1 MANQPDNVG
10 IEEKIYDT
18 VIVGAGMAGLTAA
31 YMLRD
36 KKLLLLEQEDR
47 FGGRIWS
54 EKINEATYN
63 IGTQFFTEEETSFV
77 HLVNEL
83 GIERVTHDPAKI
95 PMSLYLNDKLYTSFF
110 SLFSRKVVFDG
121 LKFMSKSYR
130 LAKIFQLSP
139 DDPRWQK
146 LVKQN
151 LVDFQQGYG
160 PELLALVNSY
170 LQGACVSKPER
181 TSAGIGALLM
191 GDIFNTGQMA
201 FVKGGTQKITDAMVS
216 KLNGKVMNGA
226 GVTRVEEKDGI
237 VSICFRKN
245 GKEQTIKAKS
255 AVMAVPPQIAL
266 KLIPQLPA
274 WKKDALSRIKYGPLI
289 VLSVFLKRNIPWDRW
304 QGMLCN
310 NLIFS
315 GIADATF
322 DMDTDKNED
331 NPIIYNFIISIPP
344 DETKKIEAI
353 LAKSDEEI
361 VSLTLNDFKR
371 VMPEADIDEYILDTK
386 VTRFPIG
393 ELELSPEY
401 YLELLPQLP
410 KPVGNIHFCGD
421 YTHGRSFLDGAA
433 FSAFRAARELG
444 SKYVVSEEDELTF
457 PIIPKWGA
465 SGWVTMICTIMLIAC
480 GFFLPESYGTI
491 LSAGALLLLGLTVA
505 YPFYLPPSKLIY
517 KALLFVA
524 LGFGGIIGLLSGLI
538 G

>member
-1 MANQPDNVG
+1 MADQQENTE
-10 IEEKIYDT
+10 IEETIYDT
-18 VIVGAGMAGLTAA
+18 VIIGAGIAGLTAA

-36 KKLLLLEQEDR
+36 KNLLLLEQEDR
-47 FGGRIWS
+47 FGGRVWT
-54 EKINEATYN
+54 EKINEASYN

-83 GIERVTHDPAKI
+83 GIERVTHDPAEI
-95 PMSLYLNDKLYTSFF
+95 PMSLYLNDKLYTSFY
-110 SLFSRKVVFDG
+110 SLFSLKVIFDG

-130 LAKIFQLSP
+130 LAKIFQLPP

-146 LVKQN
+146 LVKQS
-151 LVDFQQGYG
+151 LVDFQKGYA

-191 GDIFNTGQMA
+191 GDIFNTGKMA
-201 FVKGGTQKITDAMVS
+201 FVIGGTQKITDAMVS
-216 KLNGKVMNGA
+216 KLNGKIMNGA
-226 GVTRVEEKDGI
+226 GVTSVEEKDGI
-237 VSICFRKN
+237 VSICFQKN
-245 GKEQTIKAKS
+245 GKEQAIKAKS

-266 KLIPQLPA
+266 KLMPQLPA

-289 VLSVFLKRNIPWDRW
+289 VVSVFLKRSIPWDRW

-310 NLIFS
+310 NMIFS
-315 GIADATF
+315 GITDATF

-344 DETKKIEAI
+344 DETQKIEAF
-353 LAKSDEEI
+353 LAKPDEEL
-361 VSLTLNDFKR
+361 VTLTLNDFER
-371 VMPEADIDEYILDTK
+371 ILPEADINTYILDTK

-421 YTHGRSFLDGAA
+421 YAHGRSFLDGAA
-433 FSAFRAARELG
+433 FSAFRVARSLG
-444 SKYVVSEEDELTF
+444 SQYVVSEEDELTF
-457 PIIPKWGA
+457 PKIPKWGA
-465 SGWVTMICTIMLIAC
+465 LGWVTMICNIMLITC
-480 GFFLPESYGTI
+480 GFFLPGSYGTTMSI
-491 LSAGALLLLGLTVA
+491 GAGVLLAITALFPSYFPSNKMVYKVLLGITV
-505 YPFYLPPSKLIY
+505 
-517 KALLFVA
+517 
-524 LGFGGIIGLLSGLI
+524 GFGGIVGLLARLI

>member
-1 MANQPDNVG
+1 MANQQENAG
-10 IEEKIYDT
+10 IEDTIYDT
-18 VIVGAGMAGLTAA
+18 VIIGAGIAGLTAA

-36 KKLLLLEQEDR
+36 KNLLLLEQEDR
-47 FGGRIWS
+47 FGGRVWT

-95 PMSLYLNDKLYTSFF
+95 PMSLYLNDKLYTSFS
-110 SLFSRKVVFDG
+110 SLFSLKVIFDG

-130 LAKIFQLSP
+130 LAKIFQLPP
-139 DDPRWQK
+139 DDPRYRK
-146 LVKQN
+146 LVKQS
-151 LVDFQQGYG
+151 LVDFQQGYA

-191 GDIFNTGQMA
+191 GDIFNTGKMA
-201 FVKGGTQKITDAMVS
+201 FVIGGTQKITDAMVS
-216 KLNGKVMNGA
+216 KLDGKIMNGA
-226 GVTRVEEKDGI
+226 GVTSVEEKDGI
-237 VSICFRKN
+237 VSICFQKN

-289 VLSVFLKRNIPWDRW
+289 VVSVFFKRSIPWDRW

-310 NLIFS
+310 NMIFS

-322 DMDTDKNED
+322 DMNTDKNED

-344 DETKKIEAI
+344 DETKKIEAF
-353 LAKSDEEI
+353 LAKPDEEL
-361 VSLTLNDFKR
+361 VTLTLNDFEHI
-371 VMPEADIDEYILDTK
+371 MPEADINTYILDTK

-421 YTHGRSFLDGAA
+421 YSHGRSFLDGAA
-433 FSAFRAARELG
+433 FSAFRVARSLG
-444 SKYVVSEEDELTF
+444 SQYVVSEEDELTF
-457 PIIPKWGA
+457 PKIPKWSA
-465 SGWVTMICTIMLIAC
+465 SGWLTMICNIILIAY
-480 GFFLPESYGTI
+480 GFFLPGSYGTTMSI
-491 LSAGALLLLGLTVA
+491 GAGALLALTALFPSYFPPNKMVYKVLLGITV
-505 YPFYLPPSKLIY
+505 
-517 KALLFVA
+517 
-524 LGFGGIIGLLSGLI
+524 GFGGIVGLLGRLI